1 MKEVD
6 IQSIKDACTPVFEK
20 QPVVFA
26 YLFGSLAGS
35 TATSDSDADIAVFL
49 PERMSK
55 EERFEL
61 RLRLMSELGHALK
74 RNVDVVILNDVISL
88 FFKYVILKEGMVIYE
103 ASEASRLDFAAR
115 TLSLYFDFLP
125 FLNQYNRA
133 YVQRGVQ

>member
-6 IQSIKDACTPVFEK
+6 IQSIKDACMPVFEK
-20 QPVVFA
+20 QPVAFA

-115 TLSLYFDFLP
+115 TLYLYFDFLP